1 MKFMLSGDFVL
12 AAGFTNSGIPLLKSV
27 SRNVAEGLTGEWS
40 YHAESNWLD
49 GNGMGGIPVSVDEA
63 CVEEYLALLENAR
76 VDPAVPAQVDA
87 ILGEELSAFFA
98 GARSAEETGRMIGN
112 SVGTYLNEGK

>member
-1 MKFMLSGDFVL
+1 
-12 AAGFTNSGIPLLKSV
+12 
-27 SRNVAEGLTGEWS
+27 
-40 YHAESNWLD
+40 
-49 GNGMGGIPVSVDEA
+49 MGGISVSLDEET
-63 CVEEYLALLENAR
+63 VNEYLGLIENAT

-112 SVGTYLNEGK
+112 RVGTYLNEGK